1 MLLTQVVEAETEEE
15 RELALD
21 PVQQLVNFV
30 QFANDEGDPGM
41 GLELGMALF
50 CHGGQVASRTL
61 LVIQNIKT
69 PINQALHPTLKH
81 LLSVAYEL
89 LNR

>member
-1 MLLTQVVEAETEEE
+1 MIISALSLFMFLSRLLRMLLTQVVEAETEEE

-50 CHGGQVASRTL
+50 CHGGQVA
-61 LVIQNIKT
+61 
-69 PINQALHPTLKH
+69 
-81 LLSVAYEL
+81 
-89 LNR
+89 

>member
-50 CHGGQVASRTL
+50 CHGGQVAWTTL
-61 LVIQNIKT
+61 LVIQNIET
-69 PINQALHPTLKH
+69 QIRLFIP
-81 LLSVAYEL
+81 
-89 LNR
+89 R

>member
-50 CHGGQVASRTL
+50 CHGGQV
-61 LVIQNIKT
+61 VEG
-69 PINQALHPTLKH
+69 HC
-81 LLSVAYEL
+81 LLSKILKLKSGSSSHAETPSQCGL
-89 LNR
+89 

>member
-1 MLLTQVVEAETEEE
+1 MLLIQVVEAETEEE

-50 CHGGQVASRTL
+50 CHGGQVA
-61 LVIQNIKT
+61 
-69 PINQALHPTLKH
+69 
-81 LLSVAYEL
+81 
-89 LNR
+89 

>member
-41 GLELGMALF
+41 GLELGLALL
-50 CHGGQVASRTL
+50 CHGGQV
-61 LVIQNIKT
+61 VIT
-69 PINQALHPTLKH
+69 TGPC
-81 LLSVAYEL
+81 
-89 LNR
+89 

>member
-1 MLLTQVVEAETEEE
+1 MMTCLPCHHSCFSRGLRILLTQVVEAETEEE

-50 CHGGQVASRTL
+50 CHGGQVA
-61 LVIQNIKT
+61 
-69 PINQALHPTLKH
+69 
-81 LLSVAYEL
+81 
-89 LNR
+89 

>member
-50 CHGGQVASRTL
+50 CHGGQVASRSL
-61 LVIQNIKT
+61 LVVNQYRNSNKSGSSSYAET
-69 PINQALHPTLKH
+69 PSQCGL
-81 LLSVAYEL
+81 
-89 LNR
+89 